1 MNSPP
6 GNANRRMLHSLVR
19 DCIGSCTADITVIL
33 RVEVNI
39 KEKKKHTREGENRLS
54 DQQITQEIGI
64 HAGSSSSS

>member
-39 KEKKKHTREGENRLS
+39 KEKKT
-54 DQQITQEIGI
+54 TQEREKTDYLT
-64 HAGSSSSS
+64 SR